1 MPAQY
6 PSAAGTDANLF
17 IAVNNLATALNGAL
31 DISATTITVVSTTG
45 FPTAGY
51 ITIDAEAISYTGVT
65 ATTFTTCTRGAD
77 GTAAATHLTAAQVLH
92 TVVAAHHNTLKDEII
107 AIATDLRA
115 SFIETSTSIATTFGK
130 YLLKSGGT
138 MTGNIISSING
149 SAVRF
154 STVDDNA
161 QENYIATSTA
171 ATDNLLFISTNINPT
186 TDVRT
191 KTGQTASSIALAS
204 SNGSGSVVVRSSN
217 TNNTAP
223 GVVATFKVSGVSI
236 KGTTTNDSATAGD
249 VGEYVQSVVA
259 DVSVG
264 TTAQYYDITSIS
276 LTAGDWDVTGIVMY
290 LRNGASWTGIELG
303 ISQTTGNSGTGLVAG
318 SNAVYSYPAAAST
331 VYNYVTLSIP
341 SFRILLSGNST
352 VYLKGYAEYT
362 AATPIRYGRLSAR
375 RVR

>member
-6 PSAAGTDANLF
+6 PSATGTDANLF

-31 DISATTITVVSTTG
+31 NNSATTITVASTTG

-276 LTAGDWDVTGIVMY
+276 LTAGDWDVTGIVIY
-290 LRNGASWTGIELG
+290 IRNGASWTGKELG
-303 ISQTTGNSGTGLVAG
+303 ISQTTGNSGSGLVAG
-318 SNAVYSYPAAAST
+318 SSVAYSYTTATST
-331 VYNYVTLSIP
+331 VDTHVTLSIP
-341 SFRILLSGNST
+341 SYRISLSGNST
-352 VYLKGYAEYT
+352 IYLKGNLTYT
-362 AATPIRYGRLSAR
+362 AATPLHSGRLSAR
-375 RVR
+375 RIR

>member
-17 IAVNNLATALNGAL
+17 IAVNNLATSLYL
-31 DISATTITVVSTTG
+31 DHNISTTTIVTLAPTTG

-65 ATTFTTCTRGAD
+65 AYSFTGCTRGAD
-77 GTAAATHLTAAQVLH
+77 GTAAATHLNAAQVLH

-138 MTGNIISSING
+138 LTGNL
-149 SAVRF
+149 AF
-154 STVDDNA
+154 SP
-161 QENYIATSTA
+161 STA
-171 ATDNLLFISTNINPT
+171 GI
-186 TDVRT
+186 
-191 KTGQTASSIALAS
+191 TGTA
-204 SNGSGSVVVRSSN
+204 
-217 TNNTAP
+217 TNNNAVA
-223 GVVATFKVSGVSI
+223 GV
-236 KGTTTNDSATAGD
+236 
-249 VGEYVQSVVA
+249 VGEYVESVVGSG
-259 DVSVG
+259 SVG